1 MAYTASG
8 DVRPDDALADVRRAL
23 EAGAVVVT
31 PAVYALYDQRNAP
44 AEVREPLLEAAR
56 AGGASLFVSGV
67 DPGWGNDVLPVL
79 VSGLAGEV
87 DQVRCQEIFDYSTYD
102 APDAVRF
109 LVGMGEPMDYEPPM
123 VAPGVPTMVWGG
135 QVRMVARA
143 LGVELDEV
151 RETLERRPLEDDVT
165 TALGLFERGTQGAL
179 RFEVQGLVD
188 GEPVIVVEHV
198 TRIAPGVAPDWPMP
212 PDGGDGAHKVV
223 IEGRPRIEVSL
234 EATDEGGN
242 RAAGGNATAANR
254 LVNAIPWLRTAEP
267 GLYDGL
273 DVPLSPAAGRLTSS
287 GQEGTR
293 MIVDVPEGQDP
304 IIHVWGVMVP
314 GIGPAA
320 ATFAQAVYDHTTLGL
335 REFEAARLRI
345 AQING
350 CLFCQDWRT
359 ERDGVKVEDSFPE
372 AVTGW
377 RTTADL
383 DERAKLAA
391 EYAERYAL
399 DHHGLDDEFWSRM
412 KQHYS
417 DAEIV
422 ELSMCLGSWLSFGRL
437 NRVLGLDTACVL
449 PSHYSK
455 RETAGG

>member
-1 MAYTASG
+1 M
-8 DVRPDDALADVRRAL
+8 
-23 EAGAVVVT
+23 
-31 PAVYALYDQRNAP
+31 
-44 AEVREPLLEAAR
+44 EV
-56 AGGASLFVSGV
+56 
-67 DPGWGNDVLPVL
+67 
-79 VSGLAGEV
+79 
-87 DQVRCQEIFDYSTYD
+87 
-102 APDAVRF
+102 
-109 LVGMGEPMDYEPPM
+109 
-123 VAPGVPTMVWGG
+123 
-135 QVRMVARA
+135 
-143 LGVELDEV
+143 DEV
-151 RETLERRPLEDDVT
+151 RETLERRPLEEDVT

-179 RFEVQGLVD
+179 RFEVQGIVD
-188 GEPVIVVEHV
+188 GEPRIVVEHV
-198 TRIAPGVAPDWPMP
+198 TRIAPEWPPTGRCP

-254 LVNAIPWLRTAEP
+254 LVNAIPWLRAAEP

-273 DVPLSPAAGRLTSS
+273 DVPLSPAAGRLD
-287 GQEGTR
+287 QEGTR

-320 ATFAQAVYDHTTLGL
+320 ATFAQAVYDHSTLGL

-359 ERDGVKVEDSFPE
+359 ERDGVKVEDSFPD

-383 DERAKLAA
+383 DERARLAA

-399 DHHGLDDEFWSRM
+399 DHHGLDDEFWCRM
-412 KQHYS
+412 KAHYS

-422 ELSMCLGSWLSFGRL
+422 ELSMCLGSWLPSAGSTGCSASTPPACCPRTTSRSEDTPTRRKVQRSAAGALCAVSAHLAPTRTLDRLDGR
-437 NRVLGLDTACVL
+437 CL
-449 PSHYSK
+449 PAAS
-455 RETAGG
+455 RLRRCT